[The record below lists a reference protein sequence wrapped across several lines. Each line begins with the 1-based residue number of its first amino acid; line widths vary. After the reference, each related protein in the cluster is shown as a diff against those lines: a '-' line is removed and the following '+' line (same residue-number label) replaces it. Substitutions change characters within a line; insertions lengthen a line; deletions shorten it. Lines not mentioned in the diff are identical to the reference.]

1 MPSTSSPVANRR
13 DRAAQFARLDRIA
26 NIFDSRFRIAGIRF
40 GWDSILGLVPGIG
53 DLVTAAPG
61 VYIIGQSARMGVRRR
76 VLARMAV
83 NTGTDMIIGGIPLV
97 GDIFDVGFKAN
108 QRNVRLLKKELDRDG
123 TFDTCATMT
132 QAQSS

>member
-1 MPSTSSPVANRR
+1 M
-13 DRAAQFARLDRIA
+13 
-26 NIFDSRFRIAGIRF
+26 
-40 GWDSILGLVPGIG
+40 
-53 DLVTAAPG
+53 TAAPG